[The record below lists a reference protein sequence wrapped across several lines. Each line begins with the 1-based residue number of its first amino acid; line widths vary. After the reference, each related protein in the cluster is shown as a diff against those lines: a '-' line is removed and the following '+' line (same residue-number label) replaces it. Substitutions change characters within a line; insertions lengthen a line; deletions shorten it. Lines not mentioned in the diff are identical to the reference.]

1 MSWSRATGVRDGY
14 AKASTDS
21 VSRVPVSPDPPVL
34 PGVATGDVDAVAEL
48 WERYADRIRSL
59 GLNLSAFDPC
69 FADDLVQETFA
80 RLWRSASRYDSSLG
94 SEPTF
99 VFTVAR
105 RAAVDLWRRG
115 RRASH
120 DQSLDLTDSSASSGR
135 GLPVGIQSED
145 GHDAVLTSWV
155 VNEALAALG
164 PAQRQVIDLAYFGQL
179 SQSEIAA
186 RLGIPLGTVKT
197 RTFAALKILR
207 AALAEQGLLP

>member
-1 MSWSRATGVRDGY
+1 VGGTELRDGFRV
-14 AKASTDS
+14 ASTDT
-21 VSRVPVSPDPPVL
+21 VSDVPVSPDPPVL
-34 PGVATGDVDAVAEL
+34 PGVATVDIDAVAEL

-59 GLNLSAFDPC
+59 GLNLSAFDSC

-80 RLWRSASRYDSSLG
+80 RLWRSASRYDASLG

-115 RRASH
+115 RRSSH
-120 DQSLDLTDSSASSGR
+120 DQSLDLTDASGAPGRILPPSAHSD
-135 GLPVGIQSED
+135 D
-145 GHDAVLTSWV
+145 GHDAVLTGWV
-155 VNEALAALG
+155 VNEALTALG

-179 SQSEIAA
+179 SQSEIAT